1 MNETMKDDIRAILVS
16 EEQIQARVRELAQA
30 LVQEYDGRQP
40 TVICVL
46 KGSVMFYTDL
56 LRHMQIPLQL
66 DFMSV
71 SSYRSGTTGGAIH
84 IRQDLTTDIA
94 GKDVLIV
101 EDIIDSGR
109 TLNLL
114 KPLLMQRGA
123 RDVKIATLL
132 DKPSRRD
139 PSVHLQPEY
148 VGFEIEDEF
157 VVGYGLDYD
166 ERYRNLPYIG
176 VLKPSVYASH

>member
-1 MNETMKDDIRAILVS
+1 MKDDIREILVS
-16 EEQIQARVRELAQA
+16 EEQIQARVQELAGA
-30 LVQEYDGRQP
+30 LVAEYADKVP
-40 TVICVL
+40 TAVCVL

-56 LRHMQIPLQL
+56 LRHMQIPLAL

-84 IRQDLTTDIA
+84 IRQELTTDIS

-101 EDIIDSGR
+101 EDIMDSGR

-114 KPLLMQRGA
+114 KPLLLKRGA
-123 RDVKIATLL
+123 KSVKIVTLL

-139 PSVHLQPEY
+139 PDVTLEPDY
-148 VGFEIEDEF
+148 VGFQIEDEF
-157 VVGYGLDYD
+157 VVGYGLDYA

-176 VLKPSVYASH
+176 VLKPSVYASM

>member
-1 MNETMKDDIRAILVS
+1 MKDDIREILVT
-16 EEQIQARVRELAQA
+16 EEAIQRRVKELAKA
-30 LVQEYDGRQP
+30 LVEEYADREP
-40 TVICVL
+40 TVVCVL

-56 LRHMQIPLQL
+56 LRNMQIPLAL

-71 SSYRSGTTGGAIH
+71 SSYRSGTTGGAID
-84 IRQDLTTDIA
+84 IRQALTTDIA

-114 KPLLMQRGA
+114 KPLLLKRGA
-123 RDVKIATLL
+123 KSVKIVTLL

-139 PSVHLQPEY
+139 PAVTLEPDY
-148 VGFEIEDEF
+148 VGFVIEDEF
-157 VVGYGLDYD
+157 VVGYGLDYA
-166 ERYRNLPYIG
+166 EQYRNLPYIG
-176 VLKPSVYASH
+176 ILKPEVYASA